1 MTKFKDT
8 RNYYVR
14 EKRGNGFIYTNAN
27 GKPVNNGALLNEIKK
42 VYIAPAY
49 RDVKIYLR
57 DDLLATG
64 VDEAGRTQYVYS
76 SKFKMKREQKKFAQL
91 IKISEKIE
99 QLNDHISRDLD
110 GRKYTVDKLCALVI
124 RIMNV
129 CNFRGGNL
137 KNEKLYKHHGI
148 TTLHKK
154 HVEFGTGSAIIDFIG
169 KKGVQNVCEIRNPEI
184 IQLLKDVYRRSTKTS
199 PYLFHIRNEDDEEVS
214 VSLLEVNKYLEPYDI
229 TSKDLRT
236 WNANI
241 IFLKNLYK
249 VSGIY
254 GKVMKKLEAKGKST
268 EKKQLTVR
276 KKLVREAIK
285 KTAASLHNT
294 PAICKSS
301 YLLKSMLSNFETY
314 GHYIVDLEK
323 QQFTNTNAD
332 YRFEHYFTSIL
343 KDHGNYMRNKNSSK
357 NSPKSMSK
365 LRLHSAL
372 PMGKPRMLKEQKNL
386 SRSQSK
392 SQSRSLSKSKS
403 GNHQNMNHS
412 QSRSKS
418 KSKH

>member
-27 GKPVNNGALLNEIKK
+27 GKPVSNGALLNEIKK

-76 SKFKMKREQKKFAQL
+76 SKFKMKREQKKYAQL

-129 CNFRGGNL
+129 CNFRGGNP

-154 HVEFGTGSAIIDFIG
+154 HIEFGKGSAIIDFIG
-169 KKGVQNVCEIRNPEI
+169 KKGVQNVCEIRNPET
-184 IQLLKDVYRRSTKTS
+184 IQLLRDVYSRSTKTS
-199 PYLFHIRNEDDEEVS
+199 PYLFHIKNEDGEEVS

-254 GKVMKKLEAKGKST
+254 GKVMKKLEAKGKMT

-285 KTAASLHNT
+285 KTSESLHNT

-343 KDHGNYMRNKNSSK
+343 KDHGNYMRNKNNGAK
-357 NSPKSMSK
+357 NGSRVMSMST
-365 LRLHSAL
+365 
-372 PMGKPRMLKEQKNL
+372 LKEQKNL

-392 SQSRSLSKSKS
+392 SGNRPNRPNHSQSKSKS
-403 GNHQNMNHS
+403 
-412 QSRSKS
+412 RSK
-418 KSKH
+418 H